1 MTEWRKSPYCE
12 SGACVEV
19 ARVGNE
25 ILVRDSKQDN
35 GPVLRFTLDDWALA
49 LKTLSAME
57 QFGSSLGP

>member
-1 MTEWRKSPYCE
+1 MTEWRRSPYCE
-12 SGACVEV
+12 SGSCVEV
-19 ARVGNE
+19 ARVGDE

-35 GPVLRFTLDDWALA
+35 GPVLRFTLDDWASA